1 MKRTIIGIFVLL
13 FVATF
18 NEVFAQHDN
27 LINSSAEWVRTPARN
42 AATDAGD
49 IVIYNPAGTVK
60 LSDGFH
66 INIGNQSLFRKPTH
80 SWDLGMGEGEKTA
93 TQSGND
99 AVLPNFYAT
108 YKSGSWAL
116 FTGIFIAG
124 GGATANYPS
133 GSINT
138 DLVGLQALMAAQGAY
153 GATKG
158 QYLKASSMYLTSTM
172 GIAYSLSDKISMAI
186 AGRYLDAKNTTKAGV
201 TLTSSP
207 LGLDD
212 APLELNTED
221 KATGFGGVISM
232 MYDVSP
238 RFRTTLRYETA
249 VDLNFETTQV
259 KDDLGVTTNGAKS
272 HRDLPAVLAWGG
284 SYAVS
289 SSICLY
295 GDVNYYFQKNAD
307 WEEYSNG
314 TTIEN
319 YSDLA
324 GDAVSLNLAATFNIS
339 PKFMWSTG
347 GGYTDFKYSDKEG
360 YFTKTGAF
368 ETIPTDNWNINSGI
382 TIKTCKTANVTL
394 GYMHTFYSSED
405 VKAQLATPLDVTVHT
420 KNSLDALAIGIDLT
434 F

>member
-13 FVATF
+13 FVAPF

-27 LINSSAEWVRTPARN
+27 LINCSAEWIRTPARN

-49 IVIYNPAGTVK
+49 IVVYNPAGTIK

-66 INIGNQSLFRKPTH
+66 LNIGNQSLFRKPTH

-93 TQSGND
+93 SQSGSDNF
-99 AVLPNFYAT
+99 LPNFYAT
-108 YKSGSWAL
+108 YKSGNWAL
-116 FTGIFIAG
+116 FTGIFVAG

-153 GATKG
+153 GSTKN

-172 GIAYSLSDKISMAI
+172 GMAYSLSDKFSMAI
-186 AGRYLDAKNTTKAGV
+186 VGRYIDAKNTTNAGV

-207 LGLDD
+207 LALDD
-212 APLELNTED
+212 ATLELSTED

-232 MYDVSP
+232 MFEASP

-259 KDDLGVTTNGAKS
+259 KDDLGVTTNGEKS
-272 HRDLPAVLAWGG
+272 HRDLPAVLAWGAAFAA
-284 SYAVS
+284 SPSVA
-289 SSICLY
+289 IY
-295 GDVNYYFQKNAD
+295 GDVNYYFQKNVNWGD
-307 WEEYSNG
+307 YNNG
-314 TTIEN
+314 TSIEN
-319 YSDLA
+319 YSEIA
-324 GDAVSLNLAATFNIS
+324 GDAVSLNLAATFNIT
-339 PKFMWSTG
+339 PKLMWSTG

>member
-1 MKRTIIGIFVLL
+1 MKREIFGIFLL
-13 FVATF
+13 LNVATF

-60 LSDGFH
+60 LSGGFH

-99 AVLPNFYAT
+99 AFLPNFYAT
-108 YKSGSWAL
+108 YKSGSWSL

-153 GATKG
+153 GATKN

-172 GIAYSLSDKISMAI
+172 GMAYSLSDKFSMAI
-186 AGRYLDAKNTTKAGV
+186 AGRHIDAKNTTKAGV

-207 LGLDD
+207 LGLNDV
-212 APLELNTED
+212 PLELNTED
-221 KATGFGGVISM
+221 NAKGFGGVISM
-232 MYDVSP
+232 MYEASP

-249 VDLNFETTQV
+249 VSLNFETTQIR
-259 KDDLGVTTNGAKS
+259 DDLGVTINGDKS
-272 HRDLPAVLAWGG
+272 HRDLPATLAWGAA
-284 SYAVS
+284 YAAS
-289 SSICLY
+289 TSIDIY
-295 GDVNYYFQKNAD
+295 GDVNFYFQNNAD
-307 WEEYSNG
+307 WSYYSN
-314 TTIEN
+314 ESSKLS
-319 YSDLA
+319 YSKMA
-324 GDAVSLNLAATFNIS
+324 GNALCVNLATVAYISPIIRWGIGVGYSKFYYSNIS
-339 PKFMWSTG
+339 
-347 GGYTDFKYSDKEG
+347 G

-368 ETIPTDNWNINSGI
+368 ETVPTNNWNSNTGI
-382 TIKTCKTANVTL
+382 TISPNKTISITI
-394 GYMHTFYSSED
+394 GYMHTFYEKCV
-405 VKAQLATPLDVTVHT
+405 VKAELANPIEVNVNV
-420 KNSLDALAIGIDLT
+420 KNKLDAIALGFD
-434 F
+434 FSF

>member
-13 FVATF
+13 FVAPF

-27 LINSSAEWVRTPARN
+27 LINCSAEWIRTPARN

-49 IVIYNPAGTVK
+49 IVVYNPAGTIK

-66 INIGNQSLFRKPTH
+66 LNIGNQSLFRKPTH

-93 TQSGND
+93 SQSGSDNF
-99 AVLPNFYAT
+99 LPNFYAT
-108 YKSGSWAL
+108 YKSGNWAL
-116 FTGIFIAG
+116 FTGIFVAG

-153 GATKG
+153 GSTKN

-172 GIAYSLSDKISMAI
+172 GMAYSLSDKFSMAI
-186 AGRYLDAKNTTKAGV
+186 VGRYIDAKNTTNAGV

-207 LGLDD
+207 LALDD
-212 APLELNTED
+212 ATLELSTED

-232 MYDVSP
+232 MYEASP

-249 VDLNFETTQV
+249 VDLNFETIQV

-272 HRDLPAVLAWGG
+272 HRDLPAVLAWGAAFAA
-284 SYAVS
+284 SPSVA
-289 SSICLY
+289 IY
-295 GDVNYYFQKNAD
+295 GDVNYYFQKNVNWGD
-307 WEEYSNG
+307 YNNG
-314 TTIEN
+314 TSIEN
-319 YSDLA
+319 YSEIA
-324 GDAVSLNLAATFNIS
+324 GDAVSLNLAATFNIT
-339 PKFMWSTG
+339 PKLMWSTG